1 MNPASDPTV
10 TGRTGRA
17 RHHPRRP
24 SLRAQLTTLYAGLV
38 LAVVVPML
46 LFAGFL
52 FGRDRIRLRAGDSA
66 PPPDTAPQQ
75 VDAALVISAI
85 IIVVLTVPI
94 AWWLAGRI
102 LRPLRAMTVTAQEI
116 SATNLNRRLGL
127 RGPDD
132 ELTKLG
138 RTLDDLFERL
148 DSSFAAQRH
157 FVANASHE
165 LRTPLAGQRAVLQ
178 VALAD
183 PDASE
188 ASLRAACEEALGLG
202 ERQERLIGA
211 LLTLAEGQKGLDHR
225 EVVDLADVTK
235 GVMLSRRAEATRR
248 TITVQASLDPTPISG
263 DPDLIASMIGNL
275 VDNALHH
282 NVPDGHVTIAT
293 ELTNG
298 RARLSVGNTGPTIR
312 SQDLRRLF
320 QPFQRLGTQRTHTAD
335 GHGLGLVIVQAVAEA
350 HGAKLTAHPRPGGG
364 LDVAI
369 LFD

>member
-1 MNPASDPTV
+1 MNAASHPTV
-10 TGRTGRA
+10 IGRA
-17 RHHPRRP
+17 RRHLRRP
-24 SLRAQLTTLYAGLV
+24 SLRVQLTALYAGLV
-38 LAVVVPML
+38 LAVIVPML
-46 LFAGFL
+46 LVAGFL
-52 FGRDRIRLRAGDSA
+52 LGRGQARLRAGDA
-66 PPPDTAPQQ
+66 VPPPDTATQQ
-75 VDAALVISAI
+75 VDAALATVAVIV
-85 IIVVLTVPI
+85 VVLTALT

-102 LRPLRAMTVTAQEI
+102 LRPLRAMTATAQEI

-127 RGPDD
+127 HGPDD
-132 ELTKLG
+132 ELVKLG

-202 ERQERLIGA
+202 ERQERLIDA
-211 LLTLAEGQKGLDHR
+211 LLTLAEGQKGIEHR
-225 EVVDLADVTK
+225 EVVDLADVTNR
-235 GVMLSRRAEATRR
+235 VMMSRGAEASRRS
-248 TITVQASLDPTPISG
+248 ITVQASLDPAPLSG
-263 DPDLIASMIGNL
+263 DPHLIASMIGNL
-275 VDNALHH
+275 VDNALRH

-298 RARLSVGNTGPTIR
+298 HARLSVGNTGPTIR
-312 SQDLRRLF
+312 SQDVRRLF
-320 QPFQRLGTQRTHTAD
+320 QPFQRLGTERTHTAD

-350 HGAKLTAHPRPGGG
+350 HGAQLTAHPRPEGG
-364 LDVAI
+364 LDVTV

>member
-1 MNPASDPTV
+1 M
-10 TGRTGRA
+10 TGRA
-17 RHHPRRP
+17 RHHLRRP
-24 SLRAQLTTLYAGLV
+24 SLRAQLTTLYAGLA
-38 LAVVVPML
+38 LAVVVPVL

-52 FGRDRIRLRAGDSA
+52 VGRDQVRVRAGDA
-66 PPPDTAPQQ
+66 VPPPDAAAQQ
-75 VDAALVISAI
+75 VDTALAITAVIV
-85 IIVVLTVPI
+85 VVLTVLT
-94 AWWLAGRI
+94 AWWLAGRF
-102 LRPLRAMTVTAQEI
+102 LRPLRAMTATAQEI

-132 ELTKLG
+132 ELTRLG
-138 RTLDDLFERL
+138 RTLDDLFQRL

-183 PDASE
+183 PEASE
-188 ASLRAACEEALGLG
+188 AGLRAACEEALGLG
-202 ERQERLIGA
+202 ERQERLIDA
-211 LLTLAEGQKGLDHR
+211 LLTLAEGQKGIEHR
-225 EVVDLADVTK
+225 EVVDLADVAK

-248 TITVQASLDPTPISG
+248 TITVQASLGPAPISG

-293 ELTNG
+293 ELTDG
-298 RARLSVGNTGPTIR
+298 RAHLTVGNTGPTIR

-320 QPFQRLGTQRTHTAD
+320 QPFQRLGAQRTQTTD
-335 GHGLGLVIVQAVAEA
+335 GHGLGLAIVQSVAEA
-350 HGAKLTAHPRPGGG
+350 HGAQLTAHPRPRGG
-364 LDVAI
+364 LDVTVR
-369 LFD
+369 FG

>member
-1 MNPASDPTV
+1 MSPASDPMV
-10 TGRTGRA
+10 TGRADRA
-17 RHHPRRP
+17 RHRLRRP

-52 FGRDRIRLRAGDSA
+52 FGRDQIRLRAGDTA
-66 PPPDTAPQQ
+66 PPPDTALQRA
-75 VDAALVISAI
+75 DAALVITAI
-85 IIVVLTVPI
+85 IVVVLTVLI
-94 AWWLAGRI
+94 AWWLAGRF

-148 DSSFAAQRH
+148 DSSFAAQRN

-202 ERQERLIGA
+202 ERQERLIDA
-211 LLTLAEGQKGLDHR
+211 LLTLAKGQKGLDHR

-235 GVMLSRRAEATRR
+235 EVMLSRRAEATRR
-248 TITVQASLDPTPISG
+248 TITVQASLDPAPISG
-263 DPDLIASMIGNL
+263 DPDLITSMIGNL

-282 NVPDGHVTIAT
+282 NGPGGHVTIAT

-350 HGAKLTAHPRPGGG
+350 HGAQLTAHPRPGGG

-369 LFD
+369 LFG